1 MSSDPGF
8 LGTGW
13 AFPPGFDTRS
23 RAATLVAGAQDV
35 RESLRILML
44 THPGERV
51 MHPTYGCGLRR
62 LVFEQVTSSLLTEIR
77 SMIERAVMLFEPRVE
92 LEAVHFDTSA
102 LQDGELRIR
111 LDYWLRSSNTR
122 DNLVFPLYMN
132 GQSPILSLP
141 HDAAPGDTDGQ
152 EAA

>member
-1 MSSDPGF
+1 
-8 LGTGW
+8 
-13 AFPPGFDTRS
+13 
-23 RAATLVAGAQDV
+23 
-35 RESLRILML
+35 
-44 THPGERV
+44 
-51 MHPTYGCGLRR
+51 
-62 LVFEQVTSSLLTEIR
+62 
-77 SMIERAVMLFEPRVE
+77 
-92 LEAVHFDTSA
+92 VHFDTSA

-141 HDAAPGDTDGQ
+141 QDAAPGDTDGQ